1 MEKITITFLGT
12 SDSIPSKTR
21 NHSSI
26 LVSYK
31 NESILIDCGEGTQ
44 RQFKLAN
51 LSPTKIT
58 RILITHWHGDH
69 ILGLPGLL
77 QTLAMQNYS
86 KTLKI
91 YTPPKTRHFME
102 AIMRMFIFVGNIK
115 YKIEEVNGKFLE
127 NQDFYLE
134 SFPLKHGPPC
144 NGYVFVEKDKLRID
158 KNKLTKLKLPS
169 SSLIKKLAEGKDI
182 SFSGKK
188 ISSKDITYK
197 QKGRKISFVLDTNYS
212 ENIIAHTKNSD
223 ILVCESTYLNKDAD
237 IAKRY
242 HHLTAKQSAQIAKK
256 AKVKHLILTHI
267 SQRYNQTTKYTE
279 EEAKSI
285 FKNTSIAKD
294 FQTITI

>member
-21 NHSSI
+21 NHTSI
-26 LVSYK
+26 LLSYK

-77 QTLAMQNYS
+77 QTLAMQNYP

-102 AIMRMFIFVGNIK
+102 AIMKMFIFVGNIK
-115 YKIEEVNGKFLE
+115 YEIEEVNGRFLE

-134 SFPLKHGPPC
+134 SFPLKHGPSC

-158 KNKLTKLKLPS
+158 KNKLTKLKLPPS
-169 SSLIKKLAEGKDI
+169 PLIKKLVEGKDT
-182 SFSGKK
+182 FFNGKK

-212 ENIIAHTKNSD
+212 ENIIVHTKNSD

-242 HHLTAKQSAQIAKK
+242 HHLTARQSAQIAKK
-256 AKVKHLILTHI
+256 AKVKRLILTHI

-279 EEAKSI
+279 EEAKLI
-285 FKNTSIAKD
+285 FKSTSIAKD
-294 FQTITI
+294 LDSISL